1 MQKNFSIKNLS
12 DEAAEIKI
20 FGEIGEGW
28 FGDGVTLDSVK
39 TQLEGIKAKK
49 INVLISS
56 LGGDVNHALAIHD
69 ILKMSNAEITTEI
82 VGATASSGTIIA
94 MAGKERKMSNNAL
107 FLSHNAWMLAV
118 GNADQLRKQA
128 DDLDAFNDRIIN
140 IYQKVTGK
148 SREQV
153 KALMD
158 EEKWIDAENAKDFG
172 FVTETFEPV
181 KAAACIDFNAI
192 NASKLPKVPENII
205 QKINAMKESKD
216 EQSLVEKIVNAV
228 KNVLP
233 KKEEGKE
240 IKEVSD
246 EQIKNLVKAE
256 IEKLKNDEDKS
267 NQKMIEDKDKEIKAL
282 TDKLNAANAKTED
295 LETQVA
301 VSKAGETKVENAVD
315 PSLANGKTRKTQ
327 NEINA
332 EKNAMALRAELYAS
346 IDEE

>member
-1 MQKNFSIKNLS
+1 MQKNFSINNLS

-246 EQIKNLVKAE
+246 EQIQNLVKAE

-267 NQKMIEDKDKEIKAL
+267 NQKTIEDKDKEIKNL
-282 TDKLNAANAKTED
+282 SDKIKDLNTKNQELEVKINAS
-295 LETQVA
+295 A
-301 VSKAGETKVENAVD
+301 AGETMVSSGKDPDISDKKVEKTE
-315 PSLANGKTRKTQ
+315 SQKILAS
-327 NEINA
+327 ILSDVSDA
-332 EKNAMALRAELYAS
+332 EKLMYS
-346 IDEE
+346 K

>member
-12 DEAAEIKI
+12 DDAAEIKI

-246 EQIKNLVKAE
+246 EQIQNLVKAE

-267 NQKMIEDKDKEIKAL
+267 NQKMIEDKDKEIKNL
-282 TDKLNAANAKTED
+282 SDKIKDLNTKNQELEVKINAS
-295 LETQVA
+295 A
-301 VSKAGETKVENAVD
+301 AGETMVSSGKDPDISDKKVEKTE
-315 PSLANGKTRKTQ
+315 SQKILAS
-327 NEINA
+327 ILSDVSDA
-332 EKNAMALRAELYAS
+332 EKLMYS
-346 IDEE
+346 K

>member
-246 EQIKNLVKAE
+246 EQIQNLVKAE

-267 NQKMIEDKDKEIKAL
+267 NQKMIEDKDKEIQNL
-282 TDKLNAANAKTED
+282 SDKIKDLNTKNQELEVKINAS
-295 LETQVA
+295 A
-301 VSKAGETKVENAVD
+301 AGETMVSSGKDPDISDKKVEKTE
-315 PSLANGKTRKTQ
+315 SQKILAS
-327 NEINA
+327 ILSDVSDA
-332 EKNAMALRAELYAS
+332 EKLMYS
-346 IDEE
+346 K

>member
-246 EQIKNLVKAE
+246 EQIQNLVKAE
-256 IEKLKNDEDKS
+256 IEKLKKDEEKTK
-267 NQKMIEDKDKEIKAL
+267 QKTIEDKDKEIKNL
-282 TDKLNAANAKTED
+282 SDKIKDLNTKNQELEVKINAS
-295 LETQVA
+295 A
-301 VSKAGETKVENAVD
+301 AGETMVSSGKDPDISDKKVEKTE
-315 PSLANGKTRKTQ
+315 SQKILAS
-327 NEINA
+327 ILSDVSDA
-332 EKNAMALRAELYAS
+332 EKLMYS
-346 IDEE
+346 K

>member
-12 DEAAEIKI
+12 DDAAEIKI

-128 DDLDAFNDRIIN
+128 DDLETFNDRIIN

-158 EEKWIDAENAKDFG
+158 EEKWIDADNAKDFG

-205 QKINAMKESKD
+205 KKINAMKESKD

-246 EQIKNLVKAE
+246 EQIQNLVKAE

-267 NQKMIEDKDKEIKAL
+267 NQKTIEDKDKEIQNL
-282 TDKLNAANAKTED
+282 SDKIKDLNTKNQELEVKINAFT
-295 LETQVA
+295 
-301 VSKAGETKVENAVD
+301 AGETIVSSGKDPDISDKKVEKTE
-315 PSLANGKTRKTQ
+315 SQKILAN
-327 NEINA
+327 ILSDVSDA
-332 EKNAMALRAELYAS
+332 EKLMYS
-346 IDEE
+346 K

>member
-12 DEAAEIKI
+12 DDAAEIKI

-246 EQIKNLVKAE
+246 EQIQNLVKAE

-267 NQKMIEDKDKEIKAL
+267 NQKTIEDKDKEIKNL
-282 TDKLNAANAKTED
+282 SDKIKDLNTKNQELEVKINAST
-295 LETQVA
+295 
-301 VSKAGETKVENAVD
+301 AGETIVSSGKDPDISDKKVEKTE
-315 PSLANGKTRKTQ
+315 SQKILAS
-327 NEINA
+327 ILSDVSDA
-332 EKNAMALRAELYAS
+332 EKLMYS
-346 IDEE
+346 K

>member
-12 DEAAEIKI
+12 GDTAEIKI

-246 EQIKNLVKAE
+246 EQIQNLVKAE

-267 NQKMIEDKDKEIKAL
+267 NQKTIEDKDKEIKNL
-282 TDKLNAANAKTED
+282 SDKIKDLNTKNQELEVKINAS
-295 LETQVA
+295 A
-301 VSKAGETKVENAVD
+301 AGETMVSSGKDPDISDKKVEKTE
-315 PSLANGKTRKTQ
+315 SQKILAS
-327 NEINA
+327 ILSDVSDA
-332 EKNAMALRAELYAS
+332 EKLMYS
-346 IDEE
+346 K

>member
-12 DEAAEIKI
+12 DDAAEIKI

-246 EQIKNLVKAE
+246 EQIQNLVKAE
-256 IEKLKNDEDKS
+256 IEKLKNDEYKS
-267 NQKMIEDKDKEIKAL
+267 NQKTIEDKDKEIQNL
-282 TDKLNAANAKTED
+282 SDKIKDLNTKNQELEVKINAS
-295 LETQVA
+295 A
-301 VSKAGETKVENAVD
+301 AGETMVSSGKDPDISDKKVEKTE
-315 PSLANGKTRKTQ
+315 SQKILAS
-327 NEINA
+327 ILSDVSDA
-332 EKNAMALRAELYAS
+332 EKLMYS
-346 IDEE
+346 K

>member
-12 DEAAEIKI
+12 DDAAEIKI

-246 EQIKNLVKAE
+246 EQIQNLVKAE
-256 IEKLKNDEDKS
+256 IEKLKNDEYKS
-267 NQKMIEDKDKEIKAL
+267 NQKTIEDKDKEIKNL
-282 TDKLNAANAKTED
+282 SDKIKDLNTKNQELEVKINAS
-295 LETQVA
+295 A
-301 VSKAGETKVENAVD
+301 AGETMVSSGKDPDISDKKVEKTE
-315 PSLANGKTRKTQ
+315 SQKILAS
-327 NEINA
+327 ILSDVSDA
-332 EKNAMALRAELYAS
+332 EKLMYS
-346 IDEE
+346 K

>member
-12 DEAAEIKI
+12 DDVAEIKI
-20 FGEIGEGW
+20 FGEIGDGW

-118 GNADQLRKQA
+118 GNSDQLRKQA

-181 KAAACIDFNAI
+181 KAAAFIDFNAI

-246 EQIKNLVKAE
+246 EQIQNLVKAE

-267 NQKMIEDKDKEIKAL
+267 NQKTIEDKDKEIKNL
-282 TDKLNAANAKTED
+282 SDKIKDLNTKNQELEVKINAST
-295 LETQVA
+295 
-301 VSKAGETKVENAVD
+301 AGETIVSSGKDPDISDKKVEKTE
-315 PSLANGKTRKTQ
+315 SQKILAS
-327 NEINA
+327 ILSDVSDA
-332 EKNAMALRAELYAS
+332 EKLMYS
-346 IDEE
+346 K

>member
-12 DEAAEIKI
+12 DDAAEIKI

-205 QKINAMKESKD
+205 KKINAMKESKD

-246 EQIKNLVKAE
+246 EQIQNLVKAE

-267 NQKMIEDKDKEIKAL
+267 NQKMIEDKDKEIKNL
-282 TDKLNAANAKTED
+282 SDKIKDLNTKNQELEVKINAS
-295 LETQVA
+295 A
-301 VSKAGETKVENAVD
+301 AGETMVSSGKDPDISDKKVEKTE
-315 PSLANGKTRKTQ
+315 SQKILAS
-327 NEINA
+327 ILSDVSDA
-332 EKNAMALRAELYAS
+332 EKLMYS
-346 IDEE
+346 K

>member
-1 MQKNFSIKNLS
+1 
-12 DEAAEIKI
+12 
-20 FGEIGEGW
+20 
-28 FGDGVTLDSVK
+28 
-39 TQLEGIKAKK
+39 
-49 INVLISS
+49 
-56 LGGDVNHALAIHD
+56 
-69 ILKMSNAEITTEI
+69 
-82 VGATASSGTIIA
+82 
-94 MAGKERKMSNNAL
+94 
-107 FLSHNAWMLAV
+107 
-118 GNADQLRKQA
+118 
-128 DDLDAFNDRIIN
+128 
-140 IYQKVTGK
+140 
-148 SREQV
+148 
-153 KALMD
+153 
-158 EEKWIDAENAKDFG
+158 
-172 FVTETFEPV
+172 
-181 KAAACIDFNAI
+181 
-192 NASKLPKVPENII
+192 
-205 QKINAMKESKD
+205 MKESKD

-246 EQIKNLVKAE
+246 EQIQNLVKAE

>member
-12 DEAAEIKI
+12 DDVAEIKI

-118 GNADQLRKQA
+118 GNSDQLRKQA

-246 EQIKNLVKAE
+246 EQIQNLVKAE
-256 IEKLKNDEDKS
+256 IEKLKNDEYKS
-267 NQKMIEDKDKEIKAL
+267 NQKTIEDKDKEIQNL
-282 TDKLNAANAKTED
+282 SDKIKDLNTKNQELEVKINAS
-295 LETQVA
+295 A
-301 VSKAGETKVENAVD
+301 AGETMVSSGKDPDISDKKVEKTE
-315 PSLANGKTRKTQ
+315 SQKILAS
-327 NEINA
+327 ILSDVSDA
-332 EKNAMALRAELYAS
+332 EKLMYS
-346 IDEE
+346 K

>member
-181 KAAACIDFNAI
+181 KAAAFIDFNAI

-246 EQIKNLVKAE
+246 EQIQNLVKAE

-267 NQKMIEDKDKEIKAL
+267 NQKMIEDKDKEIKNL
-282 TDKLNAANAKTED
+282 SDKIKDLNTKNQELEVKINAS
-295 LETQVA
+295 A
-301 VSKAGETKVENAVD
+301 AGETMVSSGKDPDISDKKVEKTE
-315 PSLANGKTRKTQ
+315 SQKILAS
-327 NEINA
+327 ILSDVSDA
-332 EKNAMALRAELYAS
+332 EKLMYS
-346 IDEE
+346 K

>member
-12 DEAAEIKI
+12 DGAAEIKI

-246 EQIKNLVKAE
+246 EQIQNLVKAE

-267 NQKMIEDKDKEIKAL
+267 NQKTIEDKDKEIKNL
-282 TDKLNAANAKTED
+282 SDKIKDLNTKNQELEVKINAST
-295 LETQVA
+295 
-301 VSKAGETKVENAVD
+301 AGETIVSSGKDPDISDKKVEKTE
-315 PSLANGKTRKTQ
+315 SQKILAS
-327 NEINA
+327 ILSDVSDA
-332 EKNAMALRAELYAS
+332 EKLMYS
-346 IDEE
+346 K

>member
-246 EQIKNLVKAE
+246 EQIQNLVKAE

-267 NQKMIEDKDKEIKAL
+267 NQKTIEDKDKEIKNL
-282 TDKLNAANAKTED
+282 SDKIKDLNTKNQELEVKINAS
-295 LETQVA
+295 A
-301 VSKAGETKVENAVD
+301 AGETMVSSGKDPDISDKKVEKTE
-315 PSLANGKTRKTQ
+315 SQKILAS
-327 NEINA
+327 ILSDVSDA
-332 EKNAMALRAELYAS
+332 EKLMYS
-346 IDEE
+346 K

>member
-12 DEAAEIKI
+12 DDAAEIKI

-158 EEKWIDAENAKDFG
+158 EEKWIDADNAKDFG

-246 EQIKNLVKAE
+246 EQIQNLVKAE

-267 NQKMIEDKDKEIKAL
+267 NQKMIEDKDKEIKNL
-282 TDKLNAANAKTED
+282 SDKIKDLNTKNQELEVKINAS
-295 LETQVA
+295 A
-301 VSKAGETKVENAVD
+301 AGETMVSSGKDPDISDKKVEKTE
-315 PSLANGKTRKTQ
+315 SQKILAS
-327 NEINA
+327 ILSDVSDA
-332 EKNAMALRAELYAS
+332 EKLMYS
-346 IDEE
+346 K

>member
-12 DEAAEIKI
+12 DDAAEIKI

-181 KAAACIDFNAI
+181 KAAAFIDFNAI

-246 EQIKNLVKAE
+246 EQIQNLVKAE

-267 NQKMIEDKDKEIKAL
+267 NQKMIEDKDKEIKNL
-282 TDKLNAANAKTED
+282 SDKIKDLNTKNQELEVKINAS
-295 LETQVA
+295 A
-301 VSKAGETKVENAVD
+301 AGETMVSSGKDPDISDKKVEKTE
-315 PSLANGKTRKTQ
+315 SQKILAS
-327 NEINA
+327 ILSDVSDA
-332 EKNAMALRAELYAS
+332 EKLMYS
-346 IDEE
+346 K

>member
-12 DEAAEIKI
+12 DDAAEIKI

-158 EEKWIDAENAKDFG
+158 EEKWIDADNAKDFG

-205 QKINAMKESKD
+205 KKINAMKESKD

-246 EQIKNLVKAE
+246 EQIQNLVKAE

-267 NQKMIEDKDKEIKAL
+267 NQKTIEDKDKEIKNL
-282 TDKLNAANAKTED
+282 SDKIKDLNTKNQELEVKINAS
-295 LETQVA
+295 A
-301 VSKAGETKVENAVD
+301 AGETMVSSGKDPDISDKKVEKTE
-315 PSLANGKTRKTQ
+315 SQKILAS
-327 NEINA
+327 ILSDVSDA
-332 EKNAMALRAELYAS
+332 EKLMYS
-346 IDEE
+346 K

>member
-12 DEAAEIKI
+12 DDVAEIKI

-118 GNADQLRKQA
+118 GNSDQLRKQA

-246 EQIKNLVKAE
+246 EQIQNLVKAE

-267 NQKMIEDKDKEIKAL
+267 NQKTIEDKDKEIQNL
-282 TDKLNAANAKTED
+282 SDKIKDLNTKNQELEVKINAS
-295 LETQVA
+295 A
-301 VSKAGETKVENAVD
+301 AGETMVSSGKDPDISDKKVEKTE
-315 PSLANGKTRKTQ
+315 SQKILAS
-327 NEINA
+327 ILSDVSDA
-332 EKNAMALRAELYAS
+332 EKLMYS
-346 IDEE
+346 K

>member
-12 DEAAEIKI
+12 DDVAEIKI

-181 KAAACIDFNAI
+181 KAAA
-192 NASKLPKVPENII
+192 
-205 QKINAMKESKD
+205 
-216 EQSLVEKIVNAV
+216 
-228 KNVLP
+228 
-233 KKEEGKE
+233 
-240 IKEVSD
+240 
-246 EQIKNLVKAE
+246 
-256 IEKLKNDEDKS
+256 
-267 NQKMIEDKDKEIKAL
+267 
-282 TDKLNAANAKTED
+282 
-295 LETQVA
+295 
-301 VSKAGETKVENAVD
+301 
-315 PSLANGKTRKTQ
+315 
-327 NEINA
+327 
-332 EKNAMALRAELYAS
+332 
-346 IDEE
+346 

>member
-12 DEAAEIKI
+12 GDTAEIKI

-82 VGATASSGTIIA
+82 IGATASSGTIIA

-158 EEKWIDAENAKDFG
+158 EEKWIDADNAKDFG

-240 IKEVSD
+240 IKEVSE
-246 EQIKNLVKAE
+246 EQIQNIVKAE
-256 IEKLKNDEDKS
+256 LEKVKNDEAKS
-267 NQKMIEDKDKEIKAL
+267 SQKAIEDKEKEIQNL
-282 TDKLNAANAKTED
+282 NEKLNAANTKAQS
-295 LETQVA
+295 LETQLSA
-301 VSKAGETKVENAVD
+301 ANAVETVVKNDTD
-315 PSLANGKTRKTQ
+315 PSITNGKTRKTQ
-327 NEINA
+327 NQISA
-332 EKNAMALRAELYAS
+332 EKNAAALRDDSYSLT
-346 IDEE
+346 DEE

>member
-12 DEAAEIKI
+12 DDVAEIKI

-82 VGATASSGTIIA
+82 IGATASSGTIIA

-107 FLSHNAWMLAV
+107 FLSHNAWMFAV
-118 GNADQLRKQA
+118 GNSDQLRKQA

-246 EQIKNLVKAE
+246 EQIQNLVKAE
-256 IEKLKNDEDKS
+256 IEKLKNDEYKS
-267 NQKMIEDKDKEIKAL
+267 NKKTIEDKDKEIKNL
-282 TDKLNAANAKTED
+282 SDKIKDLNTKNQELEVKINAS
-295 LETQVA
+295 A
-301 VSKAGETKVENAVD
+301 AGETMVSSGKDPDISDKKVEKTE
-315 PSLANGKTRKTQ
+315 SQKILAS
-327 NEINA
+327 ILSDVSDA
-332 EKNAMALRAELYAS
+332 EKLMYS
-346 IDEE
+346 K

>member
-12 DEAAEIKI
+12 DDAAEIKI

-118 GNADQLRKQA
+118 GNSDQLRKQA

-246 EQIKNLVKAE
+246 EQIQNLVKAE

-267 NQKMIEDKDKEIKAL
+267 NQKTIEDKDKEIQNL
-282 TDKLNAANAKTED
+282 SDKIKDLNTKNQELEVKINAS
-295 LETQVA
+295 A
-301 VSKAGETKVENAVD
+301 AGETMVSSGKDPDISDKKVEKTE
-315 PSLANGKTRKTQ
+315 SQKILAS
-327 NEINA
+327 ILSDVSDA
-332 EKNAMALRAELYAS
+332 EKLMYS
-346 IDEE
+346 K

>member
-12 DEAAEIKI
+12 DDAAEIKI

-246 EQIKNLVKAE
+246 EQIQNLVKAE

-267 NQKMIEDKDKEIKAL
+267 NQKTIEDKDKEIQNL
-282 TDKLNAANAKTED
+282 SDKIKDLNTKNQELEVKINAS
-295 LETQVA
+295 A
-301 VSKAGETKVENAVD
+301 AGETMVSSGKDPDISDKKVEKTE
-315 PSLANGKTRKTQ
+315 SQKILAS
-327 NEINA
+327 ILSDVSDA
-332 EKNAMALRAELYAS
+332 EKLMYS
-346 IDEE
+346 K

>member
-12 DEAAEIKI
+12 GDTAEIKI

-82 VGATASSGTIIA
+82 IGATASSGTIIA

-158 EEKWIDAENAKDFG
+158 EEKWIDADNAKDFG

-240 IKEVSD
+240 IKEVSE
-246 EQIKNLVKAE
+246 EQIQNIVKAE
-256 IEKLKNDEDKS
+256 LEKVKNDEAKS
-267 NQKMIEDKDKEIKAL
+267 SQKAIEDKEKEIQNL
-282 TDKLNAANAKTED
+282 NEKLNAANTKAQS
-295 LETQVA
+295 LETQLSA
-301 VSKAGETKVENAVD
+301 ANAVETVVKNDTD
-315 PSLANGKTRKTQ
+315 PSITNCKTRKTQ
-327 NEINA
+327 NQISA
-332 EKNAMALRAELYAS
+332 EKNAAALRDDSYSLT
-346 IDEE
+346 DEE

>member
-12 DEAAEIKI
+12 DDAAEIKI

-158 EEKWIDAENAKDFG
+158 EEKWIDADNAKDFG

-246 EQIKNLVKAE
+246 EQIQNLVKAE

-267 NQKMIEDKDKEIKAL
+267 NQKTIEDKDKEIKNL
-282 TDKLNAANAKTED
+282 SDKIKDLNTKNQELEVKINAS
-295 LETQVA
+295 A
-301 VSKAGETKVENAVD
+301 AGETMVSSGKDPDISDKKVEKTE
-315 PSLANGKTRKTQ
+315 SQKILAS
-327 NEINA
+327 ILSDVSDA
-332 EKNAMALRAELYAS
+332 EKLMYS
-346 IDEE
+346 K

>member
-12 DEAAEIKI
+12 DDVAEIKI

-82 VGATASSGTIIA
+82 IGATASSGTIIA

-246 EQIKNLVKAE
+246 EQIQNLVKAE

-267 NQKMIEDKDKEIKAL
+267 NQKTIEDKDKEIKNL
-282 TDKLNAANAKTED
+282 SDKIKDLNTKNQELEVKINAS
-295 LETQVA
+295 A
-301 VSKAGETKVENAVD
+301 AGETMVSSGKDPDISDKKVEKTE
-315 PSLANGKTRKTQ
+315 SQKILAS
-327 NEINA
+327 ILSDVSDA
-332 EKNAMALRAELYAS
+332 EKLMYS
-346 IDEE
+346 K

>member
-148 SREQV
+148 SRDQV

-246 EQIKNLVKAE
+246 EQIQSV
-256 IEKLKNDEDKS
+256 I
-267 NQKMIEDKDKEIKAL
+267 
-282 TDKLNAANAKTED
+282 
-295 LETQVA
+295 V
-301 VSKAGETKVENAVD
+301 
-315 PSLANGKTRKTQ
+315 
-327 NEINA
+327 
-332 EKNAMALRAELYAS
+332 
-346 IDEE
+346 

>member
-12 DEAAEIKI
+12 DDAAEIKI

-246 EQIKNLVKAE
+246 EQIQNLVKAE

-267 NQKMIEDKDKEIKAL
+267 NQKTIEDKDKEIENLSEKI
-282 TDKLNAANAKTED
+282 KYLNTKNQELEVKINAST
-295 LETQVA
+295 
-301 VSKAGETKVENAVD
+301 AGETIVSSGKDPDISDKKVEKTE
-315 PSLANGKTRKTQ
+315 SQKILAS
-327 NEINA
+327 ILSDVSDA
-332 EKNAMALRAELYAS
+332 EKLMYS
-346 IDEE
+346 K

>member
-12 DEAAEIKI
+12 GDTAEIKI

-128 DDLDAFNDRIIN
+128 DDLEAFNDRIIN

-246 EQIKNLVKAE
+246 EQIQNLVKAE

-267 NQKMIEDKDKEIKAL
+267 NQKTIEDKDKEIKNL
-282 TDKLNAANAKTED
+282 SDKIKDLNTKNQELEVKINAS
-295 LETQVA
+295 A
-301 VSKAGETKVENAVD
+301 AGETMVSSGKDPDISDKKVEKTE
-315 PSLANGKTRKTQ
+315 SQKILAS
-327 NEINA
+327 ILSDVSDA
-332 EKNAMALRAELYAS
+332 EKLMYS
-346 IDEE
+346 K

>member
-12 DEAAEIKI
+12 DDAAEIKI

-246 EQIKNLVKAE
+246 EQIQNLVKAE

-267 NQKMIEDKDKEIKAL
+267 NQKTIEDKDKEIKNL
-282 TDKLNAANAKTED
+282 SDKIKDLNTKNQELEVKINAS
-295 LETQVA
+295 A
-301 VSKAGETKVENAVD
+301 AGETMVSSGKDPDISDKKVEKTE
-315 PSLANGKTRKTQ
+315 SQKILAS
-327 NEINA
+327 ILSDVSDA
-332 EKNAMALRAELYAS
+332 EKLMYS
-346 IDEE
+346 K

>member
-12 DEAAEIKI
+12 GDTAEIKI

-118 GNADQLRKQA
+118 GNSDQLRKQA

-246 EQIKNLVKAE
+246 EQIQNLVKAE

-267 NQKMIEDKDKEIKAL
+267 NQKMIEDKDKEIKNL
-282 TDKLNAANAKTED
+282 SDKIKDLNTKNQELEVKINAS
-295 LETQVA
+295 A
-301 VSKAGETKVENAVD
+301 AGETMVSSGKDPDISDKKVEKTE
-315 PSLANGKTRKTQ
+315 SQKILAS
-327 NEINA
+327 ILSDVSDA
-332 EKNAMALRAELYAS
+332 EKLMYS
-346 IDEE
+346 K